1 MDLEQLFGAL
11 PDAATSPYAFVA
23 YVLLVATSAAI
34 AWRVKRNK
42 NLLSTL
48 EKIPVEQRAEL
59 VAREMGAPLPPG
71 LTAEQWIEYKIHQ
84 YYLLSFLSVL
94 ICGTVIFAI
103 AYSNPK
109 PIPPKWDSTGALSD
123 LKIGVAKEYVRTR
136 LGIPPVSEGI
146 SDKLGLPEEA
156 IYERYSG
163 GGNELQIVYMKNK
176 VVGYVLRSYGETG
189 LHKIIRTGSPEWVVG
204 KTKFTEAG
212 DAPQYSNNEL
222 HWGQSLCRIEQY
234 YYGKSGDYNTY
245 YYALNKTGSDG
256 ELRDESSPNAVMV
269 SGDIC
274 SLIKDEAGEQE
285 CNETLRGMACTS
297 ASDFEG

>member
-1 MDLEQLFGAL
+1 MDLQKLLGAF

-23 YVLLVATSAAI
+23 YVLLVAASAAI

-48 EKIPVEQRAEL
+48 EKIPVKQRAEL

-71 LTAEQWIEYKIHQ
+71 LTAEQWIEYKIHH
-84 YYLLSFLSVL
+84 YYLLSFLSIL

-109 PIPPKWDSTGALSD
+109 PIPPKWDSSGALSD
-123 LKIGVAKEYVRTR
+123 LKIGDAKEYVRTR

-163 GGNELQIVYMKNK
+163 DGNELQIVYMKNK
-176 VVGYVLRSYGETG
+176 VVGYVLRSYGEIG
-189 LHKIIRTGSPEWVVG
+189 LHKIIRNGSPEWVIG

-212 DAPQYSNNEL
+212 DAPQL
-222 HWGQSLCRIEQY
+222 
-234 YYGKSGDYNTY
+234 
-245 YYALNKTGSDG
+245 
-256 ELRDESSPNAVMV
+256 
-269 SGDIC
+269 
-274 SLIKDEAGEQE
+274 
-285 CNETLRGMACTS
+285 
-297 ASDFEG
+297 